1 MHIVFVH
8 TPMAIVSLSER
19 ESFWRNFDIRY
30 HATHPGLKPMKNVL
44 WELPHWMT
52 WLAGALV
59 REGFDSLVAWDD
71 LGQERMG
78 NAGPWRVTG
87 PTCDSSDMFKK
98 LYSLPDEI
106 AVGDYVG
113 FGMLGAYSPS
123 LATRFNGYGA
133 QDWVQIV
140 NGASS

>member
-1 MHIVFVH
+1 MNCVFPVK
-8 TPMAIVSLSER
+8 V
-19 ESFWRNFDIRY
+19 
-30 HATHPGLKPMKNVL
+30 
-44 WELPHWMT
+44 
-52 WLAGALV
+52 
-59 REGFDSLVAWDD
+59 WDD

-98 LYSLPDEI
+98 MYSLPDEI
-106 AVGDYVG
+106 TVGDYVG

-140 NGASS
+140 NGAPL